1 MTDIDR
7 DSYALRDE
15 DRLPWLEAVDDED
28 DVERVSPLRLAALLL
43 IGLALLGVVIAG
55 VWWWQSREVTPSGE
69 GALIP
74 APATPYKVKPDE
86 PGGMD
91 VEGKGEA
98 AFATSEGAS
107 PTGALD
113 LGAVPEDPV
122 QRTAPAP
129 KPAPT
134 APAATPAATAKV
146 EEGGQLVAK
155 APPAQPAAPA
165 GPAGSVVQ
173 LGAFDSEGMA
183 NEAWTTLSKR
193 FGYVEDLGK
202 IVVPAK
208 VGGRTFYR
216 LRAAT
221 GSSDQA
227 RDVCARLKVAGENCL
242 IVN

>member
-15 DRLPWLEAVDDED
+15 DRLPWLEAVDDEE
-28 DVERVSPLRLAALLL
+28 DVDRVSPLRLAALLL
-43 IGLALLGVVIAG
+43 IGLAILGVVIAG
-55 VWWWQSREVTPSGE
+55 VWWWQSREVTPNGDGE
-69 GALIP
+69 LIA
-74 APATPYKVKPDE
+74 APAGPYKVKVDD
-86 PGGMD
+86 PGGMQ
-91 VEGKGEA
+91 VEGKGDA
-98 AFATSEGAS
+98 AFATSEGAA

-122 QRTAPAP
+122 TRTAPAP
-129 KPAPT
+129 K
-134 APAATPAATAKV
+134 APAAATTGATAKV
-146 EEGGQLVAK
+146 EAGGQLVAK

-173 LGAFDSEGMA
+173 LGAFDSQAIA
-183 NEAWTTLSKR
+183 NEAWSSLSGR
-193 FGYVEDLGK
+193 FGYLEGLTK

-221 GSSDQA
+221 SSSDQA
-227 RDVCARLKVAGENCL
+227 KDVCARLKVAGENCL